1 MAARAKNCERI
12 FVGPVIQPQH
22 DDGFDIRPERARAP
36 APLRGRREPVHV
48 AVRAVG
54 EKARQPL
61 LCVRNGVRRGDTD
74 SIEAACLRFA
84 GERVPKLGRIVQKSK
99 SA

>member
-1 MAARAKNCERI
+1 MC
-12 FVGPVIQPQH
+12 
-22 DDGFDIRPERARAP
+22 
-36 APLRGRREPVHV
+36 
-48 AVRAVG
+48 AVG
-54 EKARQPL
+54 EKARQSF

-74 SIEAACLRFA
+74 GIEAACLHFA